1 MGAKRVNS
9 CVIINRLDAESPEKA
24 FGGKLWRCRNHPAR
38 PGPLARSFMIRIH
51 PTADVSS
58 SAQIGDGAQIW
69 HQAQVREGAN
79 IGRNCIV
86 GKGVY
91 VDFGVHIGDNCKLQN
106 GAFIY
111 HGATLADGVFVG
123 PGAVLTND
131 RQPRAINP
139 DGTLKTADDW
149 QVGPIQVGYGASI
162 GAGCIVLP
170 GVTVGRF
177 AMTGAG
183 AVVTRDVPDHGL
195 AVGAPARLAGYVCSC
210 GARLVIEETP
220 AGRRGCCTACD
231 RAFDLTS
238 PAREGAQE

>member
-1 MGAKRVNS
+1 
-9 CVIINRLDAESPEKA
+9 
-24 FGGKLWRCRNHPAR
+24 
-38 PGPLARSFMIRIH
+38 MIRIH
-51 PTADVSS
+51 PTADVSP

-69 HQAQVREGAN
+69 HQAQVREGAS

-123 PGAVLTND
+123 PGAILAND

-139 DGTLKTADDW
+139 DGTLKAADDW
-149 QVGPIQVGYGASI
+149 QVGPIQIGYGASI

-195 AVGAPARLAGYVCSC
+195 AIGAPARLAGYVCSC
-210 GARLVIEETP
+210 GARLAIEETP
-220 AGRRGCCTACD
+220 TGRRNCCTACG

-238 PAREGAQE
+238 PAREGAQA